1 MTGVTNSANTLP
13 SGMAEKITPMPR
25 ALSAFG
31 NQRPNRL

>member
-1 MTGVTNSANTLP
+1 MNGVANNANTLP
-13 SGMAEKITPMPR
+13 SGIAEKMTPMPR